1 MAPWGQYLKCR
12 LATMLLN
19 HSNLTRQAAKK
30 TGKQDRVL
38 SQTDVLIKKLIMSYG
53 VLQGH
58 TVYLD

>member
-19 HSNLTRQAAKK
+19 NTNLTRQAAKK

-58 TVYLD
+58 TVYLY